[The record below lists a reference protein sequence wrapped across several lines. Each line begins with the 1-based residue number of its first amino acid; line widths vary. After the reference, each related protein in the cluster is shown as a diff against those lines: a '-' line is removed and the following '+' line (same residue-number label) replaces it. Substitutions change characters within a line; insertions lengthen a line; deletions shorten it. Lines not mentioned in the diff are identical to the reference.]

1 MAVLFYNT
9 AGQPLISTTPTD
21 HTHASSGTGQGG
33 QLTSPL
39 VNEAVAMTATAT
51 QLNDVAN
58 KITKATLTEQ
68 GDIIYAS
75 AASTPAALAH
85 STLGELLV
93 SGGHGAN
100 PFWNNTGNVL
110 MRLPMLEI
118 YMSLSSDGQSTITG
132 TGTLIGGNFAA
143 TVGTGA
149 TSGGTSEWAWWVAT
163 WHAYGA
169 AGSRHRT
176 FFLFN
181 TSDTVTTYMEFWV
194 GYFADRTTFPTTTSN
209 HYGIKLVSTTASN
222 AVLSASNGAG
232 AAETATQLVASVGQ
246 YADYFILLEYG
257 ADDIKY
263 YYSTDGITWTLGAT
277 HTTNRPNSLSLYPAI
292 AIKNSS
298 NSNRAVKQEGWRVVL
313 GGF

>member
-143 TVGTGA
+143 T
-149 TSGGTSEWAWWVAT
+149 
-163 WHAYGA
+163 